1 MSSRRSAV
9 TTAASVA
16 NQAIG
21 LPIPRI
27 LAIFADLSP
36 FFFAGAALYLLRER
50 IPVRLGWIAAAL
62 AWSVLIV
69 GIGANPVL
77 AALPI
82 AYLCMWAGAAL
93 PKLFHRVGRNNDMSY
108 GTYIYAFPA
117 QQLVALVGG
126 TNFGVAAYI
135 AMSVAATAP
144 LAALSWFLV
153 ERPAQ
158 NWRHVFDRFPLVR
171 KGFGI
176 ERRPTVTSSP

>member
-1 MSSRRSAV
+1 MFHEFACYIAVGLLVTMLGRRRLSAGVVAALAV

-117 QQLVALVGG
+117 QQPSCWW
-126 TNFGVAAYI
+126 GVPTSA
-135 AMSVAATAP
+135 
-144 LAALSWFLV
+144 
-153 ERPAQ
+153 
-158 NWRHVFDRFPLVR
+158 WRHTSPCQSPLR
-171 KGFGI
+171 Y
-176 ERRPTVTSSP
+176 PLPH